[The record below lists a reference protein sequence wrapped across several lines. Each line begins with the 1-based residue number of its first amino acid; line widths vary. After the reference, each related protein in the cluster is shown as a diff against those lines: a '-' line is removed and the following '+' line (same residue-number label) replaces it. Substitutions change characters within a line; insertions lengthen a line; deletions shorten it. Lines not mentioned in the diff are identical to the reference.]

1 MGTFNFRGVFGAR
14 GGREKGGILW
24 VRVLQEKPSKKIDWV
39 LKEFTRWLSEGKKR
53 EEALTGLVPAV
64 CWRHLGEPWRRR
76 WLESR
81 AYLSAFTV

>member
-1 MGTFNFRGVFGAR
+1 MCSELEGAER
-14 GGREKGGILW
+14 REGFPLLSHVW

-76 WLESR
+76 WLKSR